1 MKNKVLKIQNL
12 KKYLYVKK
20 VFEDIKTYDTRTR
33 TFYDI
38 YGSNV
43 SHFFYNFYS
52 ICACA
57 DTWPTKSTFCK
68 IAISVLFACY
78 LHTITQHIILKQ
90 SDVEKLSKFLCFLKL
105 TPNAFLLI
113 LKEWPHLLLAEVP
126 QVPRCRRGVLPPSA
140 GTKCSPVT
148 LVLTLSSV
156 GTLDL
161 WRPFFLQFI
170 HILSIYIVL

>member
-1 MKNKVLKIQNL
+1 MNASRWTLGQYPMKNKVLKIQNL

-20 VFEDIKTYDTRTR
+20 VFEDIKTWINRTR

-38 YGSNV
+38 YRSNL

-52 ICACA
+52 IRACA
-57 DTWPTKSTFCK
+57 DTWPTESTFCK

-113 LKEWPHLLLAEVP
+113 LKKKNVIHWMIN
-126 QVPRCRRGVLPPSA
+126 SD
-140 GTKCSPVT
+140 TKCLQT
-148 LVLTLSSV
+148 MQTRDLTI
-156 GTLDL
+156 
-161 WRPFFLQFI
+161 PI
-170 HILSIYIVL
+170 